1 MVTYRYKPVKQ
12 MTTVYLTGF
21 VNDGTYRKRFDVVI
35 APNRIVTVYHG
46 GGRVVKKLFYCLASE
61 YLAATEISFHSEN
74 TSENTSENADT
85 SDAFNLA
92 YKWQILPWNP
102 YDKILKGEW
111 TLDEYGRFPPPAWVG
126 ENPLVKRNQVAP
138 QPST

>member
-1 MVTYRYKPVKQ
+1 

-21 VNDGTYRKRFDVVI
+21 VNDGSKRKRFDVVI

-46 GGRVVKKLFYCLASE
+46 GMRMIKKLFYCLASE
-61 YLAATEISFHSEN
+61 YLAATEIPFHSEN
-74 TSENTSENADT
+74 ASENT
-85 SDAFNLA
+85 AFNLA

-111 TLDEYGRFPPPAWVG
+111 TLDGYGRFPPPAWVG
-126 ENPLVKRNQVAP
+126 ECPFARRNQIAP